1 MGTERRGLRTWSWG
15 LVKWPQALA
24 ATRCWGDCALEPLRD
39 SGPTIPSFPPSDAEF
54 GLPASEPRENKAPLQ
69 AAKPAGVR
77 YRGPRKPLV
86 VCLRGADAWTFHFL
100 PGFYFP
106 PRLHLS
112 CRLSHPCPGSRDLFR
127 SAPGPS
133 GASHRLSRSERLR
146 QKSRR
151 AGANMPVPSPGGQK
165 PGVGLPQT
173 WLRGPASWVT

>member
-1 MGTERRGLRTWSWG
+1 MGTEWRGLRTWSWG

-24 ATRCWGDCALEPLRD
+24 ATRRWGDCALEPLRD
-39 SGPTIPSFPPSDAEF
+39 SGPTTPSFPPSDTEF
-54 GLPASEPRENKAPLQ
+54 GLPASELRENKAPLQ

-112 CRLSHPCPGSRDLFR
+112 CRLSHPCPGSRDLFAR
-127 SAPGPS
+127 LPAPQAHPIVLAGPNGYGRKAAERAPTCTSPAPG
-133 GASHRLSRSERLR
+133 
-146 QKSRR
+146 
-151 AGANMPVPSPGGQK
+151 AGSPGS
-165 PGVGLPQT
+165 
-173 WLRGPASWVT
+173 RGPASWVT